1 MLESEKKLRISS
13 LLSLSSSKHGTI
25 AVRDLN
31 DLLST
36 STDAANNMP
45 DTFTDILFDVLDK
58 QFKCDESSL
67 IYICGYVSSKYIEHI
82 SCDIC
87 LRLVMHD
94 RTLELDEDC
103 DLNFD
108 YIEHLDR
115 GVLKY
120 PTLLCVLLVYKI
132 FCCLQLCLSTNYET
146 AFISCAKQRTVLY
159 NIVKQT
165 IDVDDYF
172 IAECDDSDC
181 ACCGQSLKH
190 LLELGINTF
199 INIYLNNYTKQC
211 NDKISAA
218 GGKRR
223 KLQTLK

>member
-1 MLESEKKLRISS
+1 M
-13 LLSLSSSKHGTI
+13 
-25 AVRDLN
+25 RDLK

-36 STDAANNMP
+36 STDTDNIDTANNMP
-45 DTFTDILFDVLDK
+45 DAFTDILFEVLDK

-108 YIEHLDR
+108 YVEHLDR
-115 GVLKY
+115 GGLKY
-120 PTLLCVLLVYKI
+120 STLLCVLLDYTI
-132 FCCLQLCLSTNYET
+132 FWCLQLCLSSKYET

-159 NIVKQT
+159 NIAKLAV
-165 IDVDDYF
+165 DVDDYF
-172 IAECDDSDC
+172 IAKCDGKMLVGQVVMVSCVIDSVNRFASVFISSSRSQPFIQVC
-181 ACCGQSLKH
+181 A
-190 LLELGINTF
+190 
-199 INIYLNNYTKQC
+199 
-211 NDKISAA
+211 
-218 GGKRR
+218 
-223 KLQTLK
+223 